1 MFVEILPKIDYII
14 RWLSGVIS
22 VVKKMKLNI
31 KTWFN
36 NFASKKYRVDL
47 NNEHIF
53 SNYYQSFKIF

>member
-36 NFASKKYRVDL
+36 DFASKKYRVDL